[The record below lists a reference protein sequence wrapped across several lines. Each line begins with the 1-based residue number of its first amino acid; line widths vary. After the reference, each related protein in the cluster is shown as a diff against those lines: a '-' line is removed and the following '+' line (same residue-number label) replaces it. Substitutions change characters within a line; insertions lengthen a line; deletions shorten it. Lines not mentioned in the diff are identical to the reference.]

1 MNRTELLLDPESLLL
16 LRNLVGG
23 TWQCMGGR
31 YMSDGTSDV
40 AIFAVTDKASVSI
53 SGPVDELDFEGDDD
67 TYVRLRVREGAPER
81 QSATKSGNLY
91 FQNSGEQVLDVVIA
105 RQTITEERDGIPM
118 WTFVSDIGVIFVL
131 SRGVV
136 AISPVSHHTELL
148 QIRRANSLSDLT
160 LEEPLSAWEND
171 LETSYQRRFE
181 FLPIADALDA

>member
-1 MNRTELLLDPESLLL
+1 MNRTELLVDPESLLL
-16 LRNLVGG
+16 LRHLVGG

-40 AIFAVTDKASVSI
+40 AIFAVTDKASITI

-67 TYVRLRVREGAPER
+67 TYIRLRVREGAPER
-81 QSATKSGNLY
+81 QAATKSGNLY
-91 FQNSGEQVLDVVIA
+91 FQNSGERVLDVVIV
-105 RQTITEERDGIPM
+105 RQTITEERDGTPK

-148 QIRRANSLSDLT
+148 QARRADSLSNLT
-160 LEEPLSAWEND
+160 LEEPLSARENE
-171 LETSYQRRFE
+171 LETSYKRQVE
-181 FLPIADALDA
+181 FLPIADALGT